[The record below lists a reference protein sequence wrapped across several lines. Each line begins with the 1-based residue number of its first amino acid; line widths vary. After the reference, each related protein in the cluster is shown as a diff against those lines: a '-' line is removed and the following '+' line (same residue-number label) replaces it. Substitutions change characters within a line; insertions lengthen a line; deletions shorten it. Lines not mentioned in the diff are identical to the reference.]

1 MKKYTEIMDLKT
13 QYNELS
19 IFAKL
24 MHCFNCSKSQQY
36 FCIYRQVYSKMY
48 TKRQSNK
55 NDQNNLEK
63 E

>member
-1 MKKYTEIMDLKT
+1 MDLKT
-13 QYNELS
+13 QYSELS

-48 TKRQSNK
+48 MKRQSDK
-55 NDQNNLEK
+55 NGQNNLEK